1 MNRKIKRTQKE
12 TTTMEQLQQARVK
25 LDQVKVDLEKNLKR
39 QNEIREIQAKRAGR
53 ESDIVIRAEDLL
65 RSGKTSDLQ
74 AQSSQKEELEKL
86 RDAEKVLRQ
95 AGRIQSVRVEEL
107 ILAVSREKKQELRPA
122 FLECQKR
129 KITAIKLLQFTR
141 CYTEEQQLRK
151 IFDENGL
158 RDILPNIGW
167 PGINPQNFGHQ
178 KEHVVSS
185 MKASGFDENEIKHI
199 LNF

>member
-129 KITAIKLLQFTR
+129 KITAIKD
-141 CYTEEQQLRK
+141 YEAAWGEEQQLRE